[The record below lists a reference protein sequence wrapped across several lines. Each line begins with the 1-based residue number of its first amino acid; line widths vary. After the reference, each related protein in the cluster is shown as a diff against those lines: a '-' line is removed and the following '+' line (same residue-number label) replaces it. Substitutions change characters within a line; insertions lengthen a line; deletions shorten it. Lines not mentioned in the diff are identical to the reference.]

1 MIGLLRRLHRDERGV
16 GLIEALVSSA
26 LLAIALVVLVGSF
39 STLAI
44 ASRRAELVALAQAT
58 ARAQAA
64 RIEAAP
70 YQANGD
76 YSAYYETLPW
86 GVTRTVTVAWW
97 DGVSAWVGTQNA
109 NGLQKVA
116 VAMGSD
122 GTAAVT
128 LEFAKANR

>member
-44 ASRRAELVALAQAT
+44 ASRRAELVAL
-58 ARAQAA
+58 AQAA